1 MRIGELAARA
11 NVSTSAVRY
20 YERVGLLPAP
30 ARINGRRDY
39 AVDALARL
47 AVVLHARAIGF
58 SIAETGRLISVFP
71 PGTPSARWKS
81 LAAAKLVEVDAMI
94 AHAQAMKATLGLIAK
109 CRCESWDQCGTALLG
124 ARRGS

>member
-30 ARINGRRDY
+30 ARINGRREY

-58 SIAETGRLISVFP
+58 SIAETGRLIAVFP
-71 PGTPSARWKS
+71 PGTPSSRWKS
-81 LAAAKLVEVDAMI
+81 LAAAKLAEVDAMI
-94 AHAQAMKATLGLIAK
+94 AHAVAMKATLRLIAK
-109 CRCESWDQCGTALLG
+109 CRCESWDQCGTALLS
-124 ARRGS
+124 ARRS